1 MHYFSPNVTIKPDEL
16 TSSLATDDVPRDVVE
31 TAVQSVTK
39 RPRTAK
45 INTVVVDDDDDFE
58 NDTILTPRNSITKYF
73 SPVDRQ
79 AVTRKHKKPCIMT
92 VQVQVHGSPQKKG
105 CKAPASV
112 KKVQRKKKRKIGIP
126 SALAD
131 TIELV
136 SSEEL
141 MTESSPSPEV
151 MVDIKNADPVQPQTP
166 KSKWKMKICLS
177 GNVKVSDGNDDSLVV
192 NALHVIEICTD
203 ESEALRGLPREV
215 DCNEV

>member
-1 MHYFSPNVTIKPDEL
+1 
-16 TSSLATDDVPRDVVE
+16 
-31 TAVQSVTK
+31 
-39 RPRTAK
+39 
-45 INTVVVDDDDDFE
+45 
-58 NDTILTPRNSITKYF
+58 
-73 SPVDRQ
+73 
-79 AVTRKHKKPCIMT
+79 MT

-105 CKAPASV
+105 CKAPAAV

-151 MVDIKNADPVQPQTP
+151 MVDVKDPDPVQPQTRN
-166 KSKWKMKICLS
+166 SQWKMKICLS

-192 NALHVIEICTD
+192 NVLHVIKICSD